1 MLFRLWVKFSFIIA
15 AASVLICPTQ
25 AEQTPEV
32 CADLQMVKKG
42 NERDSRIDQCIHA
55 LREIYNGDQKNWPTP
70 NLTETVTYE
79 PLGPLPDALYTP
91 ENPHS
96 ELKEKLGKQLFSD
109 PRLSKSGQIAC
120 AHCHHKELGFTD
132 RLRNSFG
139 HDRQKGNRNAISIV
153 NTGFYREHFWDG
165 RAGTLEDQALAAM
178 TNPIEMAAD
187 PNETVDRVKEDE
199 AYTAL
204 FADVYGDDE
213 ISLER
218 LLQSLVVYVRSE
230 NRRSRFDLFME
241 GRRTALKDDQLW
253 GLHLFRTKARC
264 MNCHNGSFMT
274 DQKYHNLGLH
284 FYGRKNE
291 DLGRYNVTDKS
302 EDVGAF
308 RTPSLRNISN
318 TGPWMHMG
326 TFSQLKFIINV
337 YNAGGYHPK
346 PKEGRL
352 YNPPFPQTSPLL
364 EKLNLTK
371 EEKGALNSFLEAL

>member
-1 MLFRLWVKFSFIIA
+1 MLFRLWAKLSFIITVA
-15 AASVLICPTQ
+15 LVLIFPVQ

-32 CADLQMVKKG
+32 CTALQMVKKG
-42 NERDSRIDQCIHA
+42 ADRSGRIDQCISA
-55 LREIYNGDQKNWPTP
+55 LRKIYDGKQEDWPAP
-70 NLTETVTYE
+70 DLAETVTYE
-79 PLGPLPDALYTP
+79 PLAPLPAALYTP
-91 ENPHS
+91 DNPHS

-187 PNETVDRVKEDE
+187 PNETVDRVKADK
-199 AYTAL
+199 AYTEL

-218 LLQSLVVYVRSE
+218 LLKSLVVYVRSE

-241 GRRTALKDDQLW
+241 GRRTALKDQQLW

-291 DLGRYNVTDKS
+291 DLGRYNVTEKD

-308 RTPSLRNISN
+308 RTASLRNISK

-346 PKEGRL
+346 PKEGRE
-352 YNPPFPQTSPLL
+352 YDPPFPQTSKLL
-364 EKLNLTK
+364 QKLNLTN
-371 EEKGALNSFLEAL
+371 EEKAALNSFLEAL